1 MSPTEITETADA
13 LLTERVC
20 RVMLDLRIR
29 VSEIT
34 LEKLRRSIYWDE
46 ADQESSLARADRQN
60 RLLRALLR
68 NEVALDQFLAFV
80 AVGDLKFR
88 LDADP
93 SVNVPVRDDDEI
105 LNSVLSDLG
114 AEGAR
119 LIDEAGAVGLLLDD
133 TELFHKCFSVD
144 WDNSVLSEIKPMR
157 ADADAEGMKA

>member
-1 MSPTEITETADA
+1 MSPIENTETADA

-20 RVMLDLRIR
+20 RVTLDLRIR
-29 VSEIT
+29 IAEIT

-46 ADQESSLARADRQN
+46 ADQEGSLALADRQN

-68 NEVALDQFLAFV
+68 NEFALDQFLTFV
-80 AVGDLKFR
+80 AAGDLKFR

-93 SVNVPVRDDDEI
+93 SVSVPVSDDDEI
-105 LNSVLSDLG
+105 LKLVVRDLG

-119 LIDEAGAVGLLLDD
+119 LVEEAAAVGSLLDD

-144 WDNSVLSEIKPMR
+144 WDNSVLSEIEPLKAE
-157 ADADAEGMKA
+157 ADMEGMKA

>member
-20 RVMLDLRIR
+20 RVTLDLRIR
-29 VSEIT
+29 ISEIT
-34 LEKLRRSIYWDE
+34 LGKLCRSIYWDE
-46 ADQESSLARADRQN
+46 TNQESSLARADRQN

-80 AVGDLKFR
+80 AAGDLKFR

-93 SVNVPVRDDDEI
+93 SVSVPVRDDEEI
-105 LNSVLSDLG
+105 LKSVVRDLG
-114 AEGAR
+114 TEGSR
-119 LIDEAGAVGLLLDD
+119 LVEEAGDVGLLLDD

-144 WDNSVLSEIKPMR
+144 WDNSVLSAIEPMR

>member
-1 MSPTEITETADA
+1 MSPIENTETADA

-20 RVMLDLRIR
+20 RVTLDLKIRIA
-29 VSEIT
+29 EIT

-68 NEVALDQFLAFV
+68 NEVALNQFLVYV
-80 AVGDLKFR
+80 AAGDLRSR

-93 SVNVPVRDDDEI
+93 VINVPVRDEDEI
-105 LNSVLSDLG
+105 LKLVVRDLG
-114 AEGAR
+114 AEGTR
-119 LIDEAGAVGLLLDD
+119 LVEEAAAVGSLLDD

-144 WDNSVLSEIKPMR
+144 WDNSVLSEIEPMR
-157 ADADAEGMKA
+157 AEADAEGRKA

>member
-20 RVMLDLRIR
+20 RVTLDLRIR

-68 NEVALDQFLAFV
+68 SEVALKQFFAFV

-88 LDADP
+88 LHADP
-93 SVNVPVRDDDEI
+93 CVAVPLSDDDEI
-105 LNSVLSDLG
+105 LQSVLRDLG
-114 AEGAR
+114 AEGGR
-119 LIDEAGAVGLLLDD
+119 LVEEAGAVGSLLDD
-133 TELFHKCFSVD
+133 TELFHRCFSVD
-144 WDNSVLSEIKPMR
+144 WDNSVLSAIEPMW
-157 ADADAEGMKA
+157 AEAGAEGMKA